1 MGVPPFLLMGEMFVK
16 CGNQRLDF
24 ASLVAQLDGMRM
36 VEGVVF
42 EDRVVVGTEV
52 RFDGGE

>member
-16 CGNQRLDF
+16 CGNQRLD
-24 ASLVAQLDGMRM
+24 LVSQLNGMRM

-42 EDRVVVGTEV
+42 EYRVVVGTEV